1 MSVNHTKMHKPK
13 KYAKCGSKDITVTKI
28 STKMLIDI
36 LETEYTNNIIHHC
49 TYKCGYTAGRNR
61 RNIMVMRHTTVS
73 KQFNGARSHILRDT
87 EFVSNGKSKTILY
100 EKLCLL
106 YHNAKQI
113 SWSSVAHVHYDSSV
127 ISGMAIANTYEN
139 LNCKFGD

>member
-1 MSVNHTKMHKPK
+1 MVAKTLQIQKILTKR
-13 KYAKCGSKDITVTKI
+13 
-28 STKMLIDI
+28 LIDI
-36 LETEYTNNIIHHC
+36 LFIPKTKYINNIIHQC
-49 TYKCGYTAGRNR
+49 ICKCGYTAGRNR
-61 RNIMVMRHTTVS
+61 RNIMVMLHTIVS
-73 KQFNGARSHILRDT
+73 KQFNGARSHILRDA
-87 EFVSNGKSKTILY
+87 EFVFHDESKTILY

-127 ISGMAIANTYEN
+127 ISGMAIADVYKN

>member
-1 MSVNHTKMHKPK
+1 MSGHASAMMRYFIMQTK
-13 KYAKCGSKDITVTKI
+13 
-28 STKMLIDI
+28 
-36 LETEYTNNIIHHC
+36 
-49 TYKCGYTAGRNR
+49 AGRQMYW
-61 RNIMVMRHTTVS
+61 ICTFHTGIFPLPLMVMLHTTVL
-73 KQFNGARSHILRDT
+73 KQFNGVRSHILRDA
-87 EFVSNGKSKTILY
+87 EFIQNGKSKTMLY

-127 ISGMAIANTYEN
+127 ISGMAIANVYKN